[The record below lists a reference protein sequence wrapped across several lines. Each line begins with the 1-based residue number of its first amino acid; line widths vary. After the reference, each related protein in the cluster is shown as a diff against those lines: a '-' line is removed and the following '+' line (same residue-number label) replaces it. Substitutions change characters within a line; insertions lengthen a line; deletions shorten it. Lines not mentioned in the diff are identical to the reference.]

1 MGGERV
7 PSSFRDPS
15 GFLFQRDG
23 RLYRQVN
30 ASYGEE
36 YEHLFRSGLYESLV
50 GDGLLVPHEEVVEP
64 APGAFR
70 VLRPEPI
77 PFVSYPYEW
86 SFGELK
92 AAALATLEIEGRA
105 VAHGMGLK
113 DASAYNIQ
121 FRGVRPV
128 LVDTLSFERL
138 EREAPW
144 VAYRQ
149 FCQHFLAPLA
159 LMSRR
164 DVRLSQLLRIYIDG
178 VPLDLASELLPGR
191 SRLSFG
197 LLSHLHL
204 HAKSQLRFADEGA
217 RPIRRKM
224 GRYGLEALLAS
235 LRTTVESLEWK
246 PDGDGWVDYYER
258 TNYAPGASENKKRIV
273 AEWLRETAPSVV
285 WDLGANVGEFS
296 RAASAAGA
304 YTVAFDSDAGAVE
317 EHYGICFERGET
329 RVLPLVLDL
338 TNPSAGIGWANRER
352 SSLAE
357 RGPAD
362 VALALA
368 LVHHLAIGNN
378 VPFAQIA
385 EFLAAVC
392 RTLVLEFVPKTDSQ
406 VRRMLATREDV
417 FGDYGTEAFERE
429 FTPFFR
435 IVSREPIRESERT
448 LYRLE
453 RRPRP

>member
-15 GFLFQRDG
+15 GFLFEREG

-30 ASYGEE
+30 SCYGDE
-36 YEHLFRSGLYESLV
+36 YEYLIRSGLYDSLV
-50 GDGLLVPHEEVVEP
+50 GDGLLVPHEEVLP
-64 APGAFR
+64 TPGAFR

-105 VAHGMGLK
+105 VARGMGLK

-138 EREAPW
+138 DRDAPW

-178 VPLDLASELLPGR
+178 VPLDLASELMPGR

-204 HAKSQLRFADEGA
+204 HAKSQLRFADEGS
-217 RPIRRKM
+217 RQTRRKM
-224 GRYGLEALLAS
+224 GRYGLEALLAN
-235 LRTTVESLEWK
+235 LRTTVEALEWK
-246 PDGDGWVDYYER
+246 PDGGGWVDYYES
-258 TNYAPGASENKKRIV
+258 TNYTPSALSEKKRIV
-273 AEWLRETAPSVV
+273 SDWLREMAPSVV
-285 WDLGANVGEFS
+285 WDLGANIGEFS
-296 RAASAAGA
+296 RAASEAGA
-304 YTVAFDSDAGAVE
+304 YTVSFDSDAGAVDE
-317 EHYGICFERGET
+317 NYRSCLARRET
-329 RVLPLVLDL
+329 RILPLVLDL

-352 SSLAE
+352 SSLME

-378 VPFAQIA
+378 VPFARIA

-392 RTLVLEFVPKTDSQ
+392 RTLILEFVPKSDSQ

-417 FGDYGTEAFERE
+417 FGDYGAEAFERE

-435 IVSREPIRESERT
+435 TVSREPIRESERT

-453 RRPRP
+453 RRPHP